1 MCCTCLK
8 PGETKLDS
16 NLPNPNPK
24 TRYCCFSS
32 LLRQRWC
39 ALTNFQKLKHLEV
52 KVTPLHQTTDDFF
65 IERVQR
71 ERERGMLL
79 VQTLSWGQ
87 RWRGL
92 LGIDRGENENR
103 EAVW

>member
-71 ERERGMLL
+71 ERERERERHVVG
-79 VQTLSWGQ
+79 SNP
-87 RWRGL
+87 L
-92 LGIDRGENENR
+92 LGAKMAGVVGNR
-103 EAVW
+103 